1 MAIVRARD
9 LRANIAELG
18 FEKGVVHTLE
28 LFLEEFA
35 GHRQHMRE
43 LTELVAQCVDEVE
56 KLIHVGVS
64 LRLKVEQIKRDH
76 EQGNEHGEREG

>member
-1 MAIVRARD
+1 MPLIRARD
-9 LRANIAELG
+9 VRFNIKEMG
-18 FEKGVVHTLE
+18 FENGVVVSLE
-28 LFLEEFA
+28 RMLDEFA
-35 GHRQHMRE
+35 ETRQHMRE